1 MVAGFRK
8 QPVAPPPCRRF
19 FSPSRYAAAARIARL
34 AAGPQPDATRRK
46 ARVEWST
53 IEGGWDE
60 YKVAAKR
67 QWSKLSEQQ
76 LHGTRGNRE
85 YLLRRVQEAYSLSRE
100 DAERQISEWLAK
112 QAEKRARKV
121 G

>member
-1 MVAGFRK
+1 M
-8 QPVAPPPCRRF
+8 
-19 FSPSRYAAAARIARL
+19 
-34 AAGPQPDATRRK
+34 D
-46 ARVEWST
+46 WST

-67 QWSKLSEQQ
+67 EWNKLSEQQ

-85 YLLRRVQEAYSLSRE
+85 YLVRRVQEAYSLSRE

-112 QAEKRARKV
+112 QAQKLARKESSSR
-121 G
+121 